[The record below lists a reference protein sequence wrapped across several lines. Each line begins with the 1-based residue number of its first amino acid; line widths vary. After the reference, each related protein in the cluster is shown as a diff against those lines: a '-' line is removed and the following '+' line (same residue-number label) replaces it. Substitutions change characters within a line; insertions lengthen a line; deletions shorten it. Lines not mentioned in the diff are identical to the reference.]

1 MKLLERIL
9 VATDFERAS
18 KDAFQMAFVLAKE
31 FHSETILIHVVPEV
45 RGFPMSRGTIRKKVI
60 EKLKQLVKRRSSF
73 HGEPLRKGS

>member
-45 RGFPMSRGTIRKKVI
+45 RGFPMS
-60 EKLKQLVKRRSSF
+60 
-73 HGEPLRKGS
+73 